1 MNTVQSHQIDKFVNA
16 TKGSPLFLELL
27 DPILRQGRKS
37 VGKVI
42 VRLALT
48 PKKSKW
54 RKMPQRSHSILG
66 KMVRHGSD
74 IGSERNIRHTFH
86 LKFKGLCSGDFL
98 VSQPFSVKT
107 TAKVL
112 FIEQSVAIVQLEGLV
127 ASRIILQ
134 LMKKQTKGS
143 ITFIHSYRSM
153 LKVSRVRKT
162 FLLFTQGQKHAL

>member
-1 MNTVQSHQIDKFVNA
+1 MNAVQSHQMDKFVNA

-66 KMVRHGSD
+66 KMD
-74 IGSERNIRHTFH
+74 
-86 LKFKGLCSGDFL
+86 
-98 VSQPFSVKT
+98 
-107 TAKVL
+107 
-112 FIEQSVAIVQLEGLV
+112 
-127 ASRIILQ
+127 
-134 LMKKQTKGS
+134 
-143 ITFIHSYRSM
+143 
-153 LKVSRVRKT
+153 
-162 FLLFTQGQKHAL
+162 